1 MKKILAIFMTFCL
14 FLPSFFFS
22 NYKQVDAKEIYNYDL
37 DHWESGKM
45 IPSYLD
51 DGDDNI
57 YYKFKLKKKTKI
69 KIVYQ
74 YKSKVGYGPDLCNA
88 TGKKIYKRSKLKF
101 KKNTI
106 TGWRKS
112 TYKKT
117 LKKGT
122 YYLHLHNNGRWGI
135 NPWSYK
141 FKISIL

>member
-1 MKKILAIFMTFCL
+1 MTFCL

-37 DHWESGKM
+37 DHWELGKM

-74 YKSKVGYGPDLCNA
+74 YKSKRDYGPDLCNA
-88 TGKKIYKRSKLKF
+88 TGKKIYKRSKL
-101 KKNTI
+101 
-106 TGWRKS
+106 
-112 TYKKT
+112 
-117 LKKGT
+117 
-122 YYLHLHNNGRWGI
+122 
-135 NPWSYK
+135 
-141 FKISIL
+141 